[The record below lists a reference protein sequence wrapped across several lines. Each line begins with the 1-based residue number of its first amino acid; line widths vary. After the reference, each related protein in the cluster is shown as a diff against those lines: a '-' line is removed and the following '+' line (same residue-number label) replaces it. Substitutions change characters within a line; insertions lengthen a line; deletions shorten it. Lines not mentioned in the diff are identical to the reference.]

1 MQMSITRGVGGLLAL
16 GATVIAFRP
25 SVPADWTTNPSTV
38 QLALDELAQRVTAG
52 GGGGGGISDGDK
64 GDITVSGSGTVWNID
79 SGVVTTAELGGDITA
94 AGEALLDDANASA
107 QRTTLGVAIG
117 TDVQAYDA
125 ELAALAG
132 LTSAADKVPYFTG
145 SGTAAVTDL
154 TSTARSILDDTS
166 TGAVLTTI
174 GAQPLDATLTAW
186 AAYNTNGLLTQ
197 TAADTFTGRTL
208 TGPAA
213 GISVSNGNGV
223 SGNPT
228 LALANDLS
236 ALEGLGST
244 GLAARTASDTW
255 AQRTVTASSSTE
267 ITITNGDGVSGNPTL
282 KLANKVVADCF
293 RTVQPATT
301 FATEDVR
308 AGTSTPAEN
317 FPVYAFDASTD
328 EYLDFLCR
336 LHPNYVSGS
345 GINVRLPW
353 TSASATSGA
362 TLWGVGV
369 HAFVDDA
376 DDMDGSHSFTF
387 VHSGCTAPSAAGE
400 IVYDTIGLSSGAN
413 MDSMSAGEVFWLRVY
428 RDANGTNGTDDM
440 TGDAQLVPAILIT
453 EQ

>member
-1 MQMSITRGVGGLLAL
+1 MQVNFNRGVGGLLVL
-16 GATVIAFRP
+16 GAAAIAFRP
-25 SVPADWTTNPSTV
+25 TVPGNWTTNPSTV
-38 QLALDELAQRVTAG
+38 QLALDELAARSGGAG
-52 GGGGGGISDGDK
+52 ITDGDK
-64 GDITVSGSGTVWNID
+64 GDITVSGSGATWNID
-79 SGVVTTAELGGDITA
+79 SGVVTTTELGGDITA
-94 AGEALLDDANASA
+94 AGEALLDDANAAA
-107 QRTTLGVAIG
+107 QRATLDLEPG

-154 TSTARSILDDTS
+154 TATGRSIIDDASTA
-166 TGAVLTTI
+166 AVLTTI

-236 ALEGLGST
+236 AVEGLGST
-244 GLAARTASDTW
+244 GIAVRSASDTW
-255 AQRTVTASSSTE
+255 VQRTITASSSTE
-267 ITITNGDGVSGNPTL
+267 VTVTNGDGVSGNPTL

-293 RTVQPATT
+293 RTIQPATL

-317 FPVYAFDASTD
+317 FPVYNFDASTD

-353 TSASATSGA
+353 TSATATSGA
-362 TLWGVGV
+362 TLWGAGV
-369 HAFVDDA
+369 HAYVDDA
-376 DDMDGSHSFTF
+376 DDLDGSHSFTF
-387 VHSGCTAPSAAGE
+387 VHVGCTAPSAAGE

-413 MDSMSAGEVFWLRVY
+413 MDSMSAGEAFILRIT